1 MEKKEVVLTFTVA
14 ECGEYHNLGEYH
26 EGIRTLEEAI
36 SVYKKIPPERMNG
49 IKPQRAILQGKSI
62 IEIVGV
68 AIGINL
74 HVKGTDKVEDSQAD
88 ILSGDEIDIGIISLM
103 PEFCGNPQVQE
114 AVKEFIRLF
123 PDKEVI
129 DY

>member
-1 MEKKEVVLTFTVA
+1 MRKRTADQEEKKVIMTFTVA
-14 ECGEYHNLGEYH
+14 ECGEYHSLGEYH
-26 EGIRTLEEAI
+26 EGIGTLEEA
-36 SVYKKIPPERMNG
+36 VTLYRQIPPERMNG
-49 IKPQRAILQGKSI
+49 VPS
-62 IEIVGV
+62 
-68 AIGINL
+68 IGINL
-74 HVKGTDKVEDSQAD
+74 HVKGTNKVEDSQAD

>member
-26 EGIRTLEEAI
+26 EGIRTLEEAVA
-36 SVYKKIPPERMNG
+36 VYEKIPPERMNG
-49 IKPQRAILQGKSI
+49 IP
-62 IEIVGV
+62 

-74 HVKGTDKVEDSQAD
+74 HVKGTNKVEDAQAD

-103 PEFCGNPQVQE
+103 PEFCGNPQVQG
-114 AVKEFIRLF
+114 AVKELIRLF

>member
-1 MEKKEVVLTFTVA
+1 MENKEVVLTFTVA
-14 ECGEYHNLGEYH
+14 ECGEYHSLGEYH
-26 EGIRTLEEAI
+26 EGIRTLEEAVVI
-36 SVYKKIPPERMNG
+36 YEKIPERMNG
-49 IKPQRAILQGKSI
+49 IPS
-62 IEIVGV
+62 
-68 AIGINL
+68 IGINL
-74 HVKGTDKVEDSQAD
+74 HVKGTNKVEDSQAD

-114 AVKEFIRLF
+114 VVMEFIRLF

>member
-49 IKPQRAILQGKSI
+49 IKP
-62 IEIVGV
+62 
-68 AIGINL
+68 
-74 HVKGTDKVEDSQAD
+74 
-88 ILSGDEIDIGIISLM
+88 
-103 PEFCGNPQVQE
+103 
-114 AVKEFIRLF
+114 
-123 PDKEVI
+123 
-129 DY
+129 